1 MHGANIY
8 IYTYI
13 KYTEMLCIVTF
24 WFSQVINMN
33 HVSFESFIAP
43 TNAQHINIK
52 TLIFFTLKYIT
63 IAPTCF
69 GFD

>member
-1 MHGANIY
+1 MFITLRGLVKMY
-8 IYTYI
+8 INYL
-13 KYTEMLCIVTF
+13 KF
-24 WFSQVINMN
+24 P
-33 HVSFESFIAP
+33 ESFIVP
-43 TNAQHINIK
+43 NNAQHIDIK